1 MKKCRISVHPLTL
14 PALGFVLA
22 CCPVSVI
29 SLFSGRGLAFF
40 SAVLL
45 HESAH
50 LLLMKRFGVPVREV
64 RVSPFGIVM
73 KGDFSRCPY
82 GAEALIHGAGGCM
95 NLLCALILALCG
107 RPDAANIHIL
117 LGLYNL
123 MPLRGFDGGRM
134 LLSLL
139 LLLPCGERYA
149 CRVSGIVTQLCFAAL
164 YILSGGVFWMGMHA
178 GNGSY
183 LSGALFF
190 AVSAVWAADML
201 SSGCFSDTG
210 SGKEIEFFQKNNGTV
225 PQ

>member
-1 MKKCRISVHPLTL
+1 MKKYRISVHPLTL
-14 PALGFVLA
+14 PALGFMLA
-22 CCPVSVI
+22 CCPVSVL
-29 SLFSGRGLAFF
+29 SLFAGRGLAFLF
-40 SAVLL
+40 AVLL

-50 LLLMKRFGVPVREV
+50 LLLMGWFGVPVREV
-64 RVSPFGIVM
+64 RLSPFGIVM

-82 GAEALIHGAGGCM
+82 SAEALIHGAGGCA
-95 NLLCALILALCG
+95 NLLCAMVLALCG
-107 RPDAANIHIL
+107 KPDAADIHIL

-149 CRVSGIVTQLCFAAL
+149 YRVSGIVTQLCFTAL
-164 YILSGGVFWMGMHA
+164 YILSGGIFWMGMHA

-210 SGKEIEFFQKNNGTV
+210 SGII
-225 PQ
+225 